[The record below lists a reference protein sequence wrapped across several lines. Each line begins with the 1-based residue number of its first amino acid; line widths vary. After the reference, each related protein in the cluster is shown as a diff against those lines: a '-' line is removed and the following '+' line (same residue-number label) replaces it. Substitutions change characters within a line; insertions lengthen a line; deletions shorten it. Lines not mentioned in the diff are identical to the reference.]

1 MLSKNL
7 KTKKKIKKLD
17 YINIKPFFIKTKKKA
32 ISYKFKL
39 YKDVKVYSIYI
50 TIEIKQLRN
59 TNAKNILLPN
69 IKKNQFKVK
78 EILD

>member
-7 KTKKKIKKLD
+7 KTKKKIKKLN

-59 TNAKNILLPN
+59 TNTKNVLLPN